1 MAARS
6 GGPETMGKRTTMFCE
21 LNSSKKVDS
30 NKTKF
35 AGTCRFLPQRSE
47 LSPVKYIKHL
57 GNKMM
62 ATIRFIAARKRS
74 CTKVTSSGTPK
85 QPMVAPIDSQRAEAI
100 DDCIEFINSSS
111 SLTRSN
117 SVTC

>member
-6 GGPETMGKRTTMFCE
+6 GGPETVGKRTTVFCE
-21 LNSSKKVDS
+21 LNSSKKVDG
-30 NKTKF
+30 NGTKF
-35 AGTCRFLPQRSE
+35 TGTCRFLPQRSE

-57 GNKMM
+57 GDKMM
-62 ATIRFIAARKRS
+62 AAVRFIGARKRTS
-74 CTKVTSSGTPK
+74 TKVTSSGTPK
-85 QPMVAPIDSQRAEAI
+85 QPTVDSQRAEAI

-117 SVTC
+117 SVSC